1 MRRSQLA
8 AHTHPPR
15 LATRIADIL
24 HTPRSRFRLVVA
36 LGCVALP
43 LQTACR
49 PVEEAPSRYASGQE
63 PPPRVVRAQYP
74 VAPPPFSPDIF
85 PCSECHSPTDK
96 VNRTPRKLEFH
107 DEIVLKHD
115 EKNRWCLDCHD
126 AVNRDQLHLADGRP
140 VKFTESYRLCGQ
152 CHGPTL
158 RNWQA
163 GEHGKRTGSWSGDKQ
178 YLLCASCHSPHSPHF
193 KPLKP
198 LAPPMRQE
206 QIR

>member
-1 MRRSQLA
+1 MAVTALLLSVA
-8 AHTHPPR
+8 CGPVESTP
-15 LATRIADIL
+15 ATRFGNAPKAAATVNA
-24 HTPRSRFRLVVA
+24 TPA
-36 LGCVALP
+36 L
-43 LQTACR
+43 
-49 PVEEAPSRYASGQE
+49 
-63 PPPRVVRAQYP
+63 YP
-74 VAPPPFSPDIF
+74 VAPPPFSEGIF

-96 VNRTPRKLEFH
+96 VDRTPRKLEFH
-107 DEIVLKHD
+107 DEIDLHHD

-163 GEHGKRTGSWSGDKQ
+163 GEHGKRTGSWSGAKQ
-178 YLLCASCHSPHSPHF
+178 YLLCPSCHNPHSPRF

-198 LAPPMRQE
+198 LRPPVRQE
-206 QIR
+206 LIK